1 MIQHKSDYSVLA
13 ILAALYMV
21 AIFRFQTVPKYILLA
36 TVLFAIC
43 YFIWGILHQ
52 LHTRNFHAK
61 IVLEYLLV
69 AVLGIAI
76 VSTLLI

>member
-1 MIQHKSDYSVLA
+1 MILHKSDYSVLA
-13 ILAALYMV
+13 ILAALYV
-21 AIFRFQTVPKYILLA
+21 AAIFRFQTVPKYILLA
-36 TVLFAIC
+36 TILFAVS
-43 YFIWGILHQ
+43 YLIWGIFHQ
-52 LHTRNFHAK
+52 LRTHNFHAK